1 MIACAVPEGGWPDE
15 YNKHLRPGRYKECNE
30 KYAGDNDRLNLSN
43 AQTAIVMLLSIIMVM
58 EGEYNTEI
66 AAEK

>member
-1 MIACAVPEGGWPDE
+1 MIACAVSEGGRPNE
-15 YNKHLRPGRYKECNE
+15 YNKHLRPGRYEECNE
-30 KYAGDNDRLNLSN
+30 KYAGDNKRLNLSN
-43 AQTAIVMLLSIIMVM
+43 AETAIVMLLPIIMVM